1 MRTWHIKSHNIMLS
15 ADGANTNS
23 LQFNGIW
30 IKFVEEGRII
40 SAQTHQ
46 CRFID
51 TVTADGQQGRVRAG
65 EIIRSDKK
73 ITETFGKLAVSNGYT
88 NHENLMNL
96 GRAQSL
102 FPQAVSNFNN
112 LLYNIRSYN
121 KAHFGEQKNYYA
133 SRKQAG
139 RKYLD
144 GSFAL
149 GTTGP
154 LLGPTFK
161 VASGSIKIFSAA
173 GLVADNVGIF
183 TDVSFSNLY
192 ENLVKESAKYPGII
206 VDFDKEDDSLRDNLG
221 HVVRAFSRNIVNKHT
236 ETIPDENIFQTMIHS
251 VSGYLDGY
259 MKRAKSLQ

>member
-1 MRTWHIKSHNIMLS
+1 MRTWHIKSHHIMLS

-30 IKFVEEGRII
+30 IKFIEEGRTINT
-40 SAQTHQ
+40 QVHQ

-51 TVTADGQQGRVRAG
+51 TVTADGQQGRTRAG
-65 EIIRSDKK
+65 EIIRTDKK
-73 ITETFGKLAVSNGYT
+73 ITESLGKLNVSNGYT
-88 NHENLMNL
+88 KHENLMNL
-96 GRAQSL
+96 GRVQGL
-102 FPQAVSNFNN
+102 FPQAVSNFNS
-112 LLYNIRSYN
+112 LIYNIRSYN
-121 KAHFGEQKNYYA
+121 KAHFAERKNYYDD
-133 SRKQAG
+133 RKNAG

-144 GSFAL
+144 ISFTLGS
-149 GTTGP
+149 TGP
-154 LLGPTFK
+154 LLGSTFASATASLK
-161 VASGSIKIFSAA
+161 FFSVAGAISDSA
-173 GLVADNVGIF
+173 GIF

-236 ETIPDENIFQTMIHS
+236 ETIPDENIFQTMIHT